1 MLFPRVLGR
10 RFKSLVNYLVLISW
24 GGSMSELIGYL
35 GMLFVFTSFII
46 RNWLWLH
53 VLNGIGTAL
62 LLIYALILGNRVFAI
77 VEGGVLALLAY
88 RVYQDLK
95 SGDSRQGFIK

>member
-1 MLFPRVLGR
+1 
-10 RFKSLVNYLVLISW
+10 
-24 GGSMSELIGYL
+24 MSELIGYL

-62 LLIYALILGNRVFAI
+62 LLIYALVLGNHVFAI

-95 SGDSRQGFIK
+95 SGNGKKGFIK